1 MMMMERI
8 TKMPAQSEFRITGPK
23 VFAFTASAFAL
34 IIGVNMLMAYKAI
47 STFPGLEVSSS
58 YVASQTFD
66 AERAAQNA
74 LGWRLVQ
81 GYDPALGQLSLR
93 FTDSVGAPVQLA
105 DVQVLVGRSTEARQ
119 DFSPSFVFDQGAY
132 LADAKLGQG
141 KWVLHITGHAQDGT
155 LFRQRLALWVKG

>member
-1 MMMMERI
+1 
-8 TKMPAQSEFRITGPK
+8 MPQNSPRQAEFRITGPK
-23 VFAFTASAFAL
+23 VFAFTASAFGL
-34 IIGVNMLMAYKAI
+34 IIGVNLLMAYKAI

-66 AERAAQNA
+66 AERTAQNA

-81 GYDPALGQLSLR
+81 GYDPNLGQLSLR

-141 KWVLHITGHAQDGT
+141 KWVMHITGHAQDGT

>member
-1 MMMMERI
+1 
-8 TKMPAQSEFRITGPK
+8 
-23 VFAFTASAFAL
+23 
-34 IIGVNMLMAYKAI
+34 
-47 STFPGLEVSSS
+47 
-58 YVASQTFD
+58 
-66 AERAAQNA
+66 
-74 LGWRLVQ
+74 
-81 GYDPALGQLSLR
+81 
-93 FTDSVGAPVQLA
+93 LA